1 MYHQDSLP
9 HSYLEYASVVWDPLL
24 IKDHK
29 ILERMFKNSFAEFAL
44 RTGTLIISL
53 LVINQEFAGWSTHS
67 ITAWKPEE
75 KP

>member
-1 MYHQDSLP
+1 
-9 HSYLEYASVVWDPLL
+9 
-24 IKDHK
+24 
-29 ILERMFKNSFAEFAL
+29 MFKNSFAEFAL